1 MVCNAAC
8 NLFLNNSE
16 IRVKQILWPQTLPH
30 SPPIF
35 LWVTCGAAGKP
46 MLFLSLHGRAG
57 STSLHV
63 SGQGRLFIFHKKV
76 DLIFSKRFEKQ
87 QMPAHSLHT
96 KFVAITHLLTCPST
110 LPQHVLPAGLC
121 AADSR
126 SFTCLGGTSIT

>member
-8 NLFLNNSE
+8 NLFLTNSE

-63 SGQGRLFIFHKKV
+63 SGQEG
-76 DLIFSKRFEKQ
+76 FS
-87 QMPAHSLHT
+87 S
-96 KFVAITHLLTCPST
+96 FVRKLT
-110 LPQHVLPAGLC
+110 
-121 AADSR
+121 
-126 SFTCLGGTSIT
+126 

>member
-8 NLFLNNSE
+8 NLFLTNSE

-46 MLFLSLHGRAG
+46 MLFLSLHGTAG

-63 SGQGRLFIFHKKV
+63 SGQEG
-76 DLIFSKRFEKQ
+76 FS
-87 QMPAHSLHT
+87 S
-96 KFVAITHLLTCPST
+96 FVRKLT
-110 LPQHVLPAGLC
+110 
-121 AADSR
+121 
-126 SFTCLGGTSIT
+126 